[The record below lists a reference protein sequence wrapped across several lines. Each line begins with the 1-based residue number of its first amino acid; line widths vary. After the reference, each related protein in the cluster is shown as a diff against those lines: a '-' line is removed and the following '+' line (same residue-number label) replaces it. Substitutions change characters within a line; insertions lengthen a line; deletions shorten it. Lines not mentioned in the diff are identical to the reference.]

1 VTQTTTGHEAADD
14 ICRDCGYEPELKR
27 SLNGFQMFAIAF
39 ASMSVVMGIF
49 ATYDDVLGSSGPVGI
64 WLFPVI
70 GVGQLLVALVYA
82 QFAAR
87 IPLSGGTYAWA
98 SRLAN
103 PRVGWAFGWMAFLG
117 AATAPVAIDNALA
130 TQCLMPL
137 FGMEANETT
146 GRVITVVLLVVQAA
160 LAIAATR
167 IVGWVNS
174 LSVAVELGILFVLG
188 IAFVVAVVVSGD
200 GHTENLF
207 SRGVAEGNPTYFA
220 IGGGLMASALM
231 GLNTLVGFETAANM
245 SEEAEDAVRTV
256 PRAIIGSVLAS
267 AGLGFLFLIVLTI
280 AVKDVPAASASESP
294 VAEIM
299 RQQFGPGLERP
310 FLAVIAVAF
319 FGAALVAVASTSR
332 YIFAMARDGRFPAHR
347 LMQRVNRRTHT
358 PIPATLLVLSIGVVL
373 MFVLPGA
380 ALIQLIATGTIIGI
394 SLYAM
399 TVILY
404 LAVRRKFVHDNGGF
418 DLGRFDRPV
427 AVAALVWVVLSL
439 FAVLVSSTTFASLLI
454 VVGLLVAGLAY
465 FLYMWKFNREVLEHE
480 PGDPDMFVDQ
490 APSAS
495 RPSAV

>member
-1 VTQTTTGHEAADD
+1 MTQTTAGDAAADD
-14 ICRDCGYEPELKR
+14 LCRDCGYEPELKR

-49 ATYDDVLGSSGPVGI
+49 ATYDDVLRSSGPVGI
-64 WLFPVI
+64 WLFPVV

-103 PRVGWAFGWMAFLG
+103 PRIGWAFGWMAFLS
-117 AATAPVAIDNALA
+117 AATSPVAIDNALA

-137 FGMEANETT
+137 FSMEPNETT
-146 GRVITVVLLVVQAA
+146 GRVITVVLLVSQTA

-188 IAFVVAVVVSGD
+188 MALAAAVVLSGD
-200 GHTENLF
+200 GHTDNLF
-207 SRGVAEGNPTYFA
+207 SRGVAEGNPNYFL
-220 IGGGLMASALM
+220 IGGGLMAAALM

-267 AGLGFLFLIVLTI
+267 AGLGFVFLIVLTI

-299 RQQFGPGLERP
+299 RQQFGPALERP

-332 YIFAMARDGRFPAHR
+332 YIFAMSRDGRFPAHQV
-347 LMQRVNRRTHT
+347 MQRVNPRTRT
-358 PIPATLLVLSIGVVL
+358 PIPATLLVLAIGVVL
-373 MFVLPGA
+373 MVVLPGA

-394 SLYAM
+394 SLYIM
-399 TVILY
+399 TVVLY
-404 LAVRRKFVHDNGGF
+404 LAVRRKFVRGDGGF
-418 DLGRFDRPV
+418 DLGRFDKPV
-427 AVAALVWVVLSL
+427 AIAALVWVVISL
-439 FAVLVSSTTFASLLI
+439 LTVLVSSMTLASLLI
-454 VVGLLVAGLAY
+454 VFGLLGAGLAY
-465 FLYMWKFNREVLEHE
+465 FLYMWKFDRAMLEHE
-480 PGDPDMFVDQ
+480 PGEPDMFVQ
-490 APSAS
+490 GAT
-495 RPSAV
+495 